1 MFLES
6 VYIAM
11 ITFGD
16 FLNEI
21 AINPDFD
28 IPVKPQ
34 GSQRGYSKIVPKQ
47 DAFNIIPIRLP
58 YSTYNVFMRYV
69 EPRYSLAGNLL
80 DRRGDSVS
88 WVTVNASN
96 EEITNLGE
104 LAHHIIKSAQES
116 MPGRPDYSSKDAEIR
131 TAEATLQAIE
141 DSRLAPSKAGK

>member
-1 MFLES
+1 
-6 VYIAM
+6 M

-21 AINPDFD
+21 SINPEFD

-34 GSQRGYSKIVPKQ
+34 ASQRGYSKMAPKQ

-58 YSTYNVFMRYV
+58 YSTYNVFMRYM

-88 WVTVNASN
+88 WVTVSASN
-96 EEITNLGE
+96 EEIANLAE
-104 LAHHIIKSAQES
+104 LAHHVIRTSQES
-116 MPGRPDYSSKDAEIR
+116 MPGRPDYSSKEAEAR
-131 TAEATLQAIE
+131 TAQATLQAIE
-141 DSRLAPSKAGK
+141 DSKLAPSKVGE